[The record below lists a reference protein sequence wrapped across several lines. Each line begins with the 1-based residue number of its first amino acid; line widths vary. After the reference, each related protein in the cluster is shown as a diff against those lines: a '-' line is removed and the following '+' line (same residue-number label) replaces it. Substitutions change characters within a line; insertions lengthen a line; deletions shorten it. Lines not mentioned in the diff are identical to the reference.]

1 MVIIA
6 DVLSQGG
13 DILQQNEMENIYN
26 IKTYFLEFGRFKF
39 QIEKYLSKYS
49 LTKDQ
54 LKYFERPVNTFFHSI
69 INIDR
74 KGANKLYKIL
84 NSNNVSICYD
94 LVVK

>member
-13 DILQQNEMENIYN
+13 DILQQNEMEN

-69 INIDR
+69 IKIDR

-94 LVVK
+94 LEVK